1 MRKTKSFTYIFPM
14 LRDVIKYK
22 PSVANVF
29 IGDENYPS
37 LDGNIFVL
45 YKFSASKEFLAYE
58 EDIKSHNLYVTAYD
72 PDEKHLMMVFKV
84 PPNHKEDFK
93 LLKDSKYSKVSESY
107 KQRILAFHAISKN
120 HPVADVLYKPE
131 KAFKALEEKLGS
143 LTIPRTQEVSSI
155 LDKQREYYNDVYKI
169 MSVIR
174 PNEEFD
180 NKPLKFNTREG
191 E

>member
-1 MRKTKSFTYIFPM
+1 
-14 LRDVIKYK
+14 
-22 PSVANVF
+22 
-29 IGDENYPS
+29 
-37 LDGNIFVL
+37 
-45 YKFSASKEFLAYE
+45 
-58 EDIKSHNLYVTAYD
+58 VTAYD
-72 PDEKHLMMVFKV
+72 PDEKHLMIVFKV

-93 LLKDSKYSKVSESY
+93 LLKNSKYSKVSESY

-143 LTIPRTQEVSSI
+143 RTIPRTQEVSSI